1 MSACVRACVSVCV
14 CERESER
21 RGNGA
26 KRAFKNR
33 FDGCRVVEGV
43 VAMLSVRS
51 VYSWSIVHG
60 LSYEKG
66 WA

>member
-1 MSACVRACVSVCV
+1 MAART
-14 CERESER
+14 
-21 RGNGA
+21 
-26 KRAFKNR
+26 AFEEK
-33 FDGCRVVEGV
+33 V

>member
-1 MSACVRACVSVCV
+1 MREELNPDEQAILDNQFEHNEHLLAPTREGTRGGSVL
-14 CERESER
+14 
-21 RGNGA
+21 
-26 KRAFKNR
+26 F
-33 FDGCRVVEGV
+33 